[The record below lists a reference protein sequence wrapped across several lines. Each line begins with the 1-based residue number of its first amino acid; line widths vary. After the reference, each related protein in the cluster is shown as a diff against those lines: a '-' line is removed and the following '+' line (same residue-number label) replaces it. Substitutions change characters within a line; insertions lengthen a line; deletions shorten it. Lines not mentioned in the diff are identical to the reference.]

1 MAFFLLALSAF
12 TQFVPQE
19 AFHFSRESTDDLKA
33 LKVSI
38 AKYPPVRAMLAGSL
52 TIPCHV
58 TYLRPLPMSGT
69 SGRLAVQGA
78 PRVKWTFLTEGKE
91 VEILVAQGQKVKVN
105 EGYHDRVSLPF
116 YPDSPTDA
124 TLVLNELRSNDSGI
138 YRCDVQHGIEDGH
151 DLLEVKVKG
160 VVFLYREGSARY
172 AYTFAKAQES
182 CARIDA
188 EIATP
193 EQLYAAYLSGYEQ
206 CDAGWI
212 ADQTV
217 R

>member
-1 MAFFLLALSAF
+1 LAQLN
-12 TQFVPQE
+12 VPL
-19 AFHFSRESTDDLKA
+19 RKIPYDLKA

-160 VVFLYREGSARY
+160 NIYSLHDQVGTRAWILHSHAGTPPLSRVSFLDLSFVVGNLYNQRGGGGEASAKK
-172 AYTFAKAQES
+172 T
-182 CARIDA
+182 
-188 EIATP
+188 
-193 EQLYAAYLSGYEQ
+193 
-206 CDAGWI
+206 
-212 ADQTV
+212 
-217 R
+217 